1 VSRDLDILL
10 EALADSPDGL
20 TRPELLQR
28 LRDVMPY
35 VGPHDVERVLQ
46 SAGATIRID
55 GDRIYAAAPSADEP
69 DREAQ
74 SRPLRRFVVFDLE
87 SIVRPPCQD
96 DVRRS

>member
-1 VSRDLDILL
+1 MSRDLDILL

-69 DREAQ
+69 
-74 SRPLRRFVVFDLE
+74 RP
-87 SIVRPPCQD
+87 
-96 DVRRS
+96 RSVSMLLCLFSAAGMSS